1 MGKLKKLGKKIWKGV
16 KKVGKKIG
24 RGFKKAFNE
33 VGKAFGKLGP
43 LGTIAMMFILPGL
56 GSAIWNG
63 LGNMIGTAGGT
74 AFQAGQAAAATAEAA
89 ATAAGTAGTA
99 AGEVAVTAAKQAA
112 TEAAK
117 NTAMESAKN
126 IAIEQGLGSEAAS
139 IAAQRAG
146 EAAITQSSGMLA
158 SSNAFVKG
166 LGKTMKFTYDGI
178 GKVGTIANNV
188 TDAIT
193 GTFSKIGGG
202 HVSEAFNNIR
212 QWMGMEPTG
221 IDIASDTELLTHADS
236 IDNLQQIQGL
246 GDRAYKNALKLD
258 PKNIAEANFAKADF
272 YDRIGLDEKVF
283 SKVDWKNL
291 SDVQARELYDTVY
304 TKNSFLMKDGKLTQL
319 GSQLTSN
326 NKMLYDMHQQGRAVY
341 SQTSGVANY
350 NQEFLPTFEKKYAST
365 YKPVS
370 YQQTGVRFSI
380 EVQPGS
386 LLEPTAPYA
395 EQSLVG
401 GDIQTQSFEEFGND
415 LLTSTSSS
423 FNPTT
428 KFGKGIGTK
437 YDTFM
442 DTDNLLVDGETYNL
456 GQLKYGEGAPHK
468 TWAGANPW
476 GAAGAKTTE
485 AVAFDAA
492 QTAIFGEEPSPYD
505 STGIVATQPTEEE
518 GIAYTLAE
526 QEYKQ
531 AAQAQMSSLG
541 YDVNLLDMQQLL
553 GVQDGLW
560 GGGTFNYQAELAR
573 V

>member
-16 KKVGKKIG
+16 KKVGSKIG
-24 RGFKKAFNE
+24 RGFKKAFKE

-56 GSAIWNG
+56 GAAIWNG
-63 LGNMIGTAGGT
+63 LGSMIGTAGGT
-74 AFQAGQAAAATAEAA
+74 AVQAGQVAAAEAA
-89 ATAAGTAGTA
+89 AAGAGTAS
-99 AGEVAVTAAKQAA
+99 VTAATEAA
-112 TEAAK
+112 KIAAK

-126 IAIEQGLGSEAAS
+126 IAIEQGLGSEAVS

-146 EAAITQSSGMLA
+146 EAAMTQSSGMLA

-178 GKVGTIANNV
+178 GKVGTIAGNV

-236 IDNLQQIQGL
+236 IDNLKQIEGL
-246 GDRAYKNALKLD
+246 GNRAYKNALKLD
-258 PKNIAEANFAKADF
+258 PKNITEANFAKADF

-304 TKNSFLMKDGKLTQL
+304 TKNSLLMKEGQLTQL

-370 YQQTGVRFSI
+370 YQQTGVRFSS
-380 EVQPGS
+380 EAQSRS
-386 LLEPTAPYA
+386 LLDPTKPYA

-401 GDIQTQSFEEFGND
+401 GDIQTQSFEEFGNE

-492 QTAIFGEEPSPYD
+492 QTAIFGEEPDPY
-505 STGIVATQPTEEE
+505 TGVGTVADQPTEEE
-518 GIAYTLAE
+518 GISYTLAE

-531 AAQAQMSSLG
+531 ASQAQMASLG

>member
-1 MGKLKKLGKKIWKGV
+1 MGKLKKLGKKIWKRV
-16 KKVGKKIG
+16 KKVGSKIG
-24 RGFKKAFNE
+24 RGFKKAFKE

-74 AFQAGQAAAATAEAA
+74 AFQAGAEAV
-89 ATAAGTAGTA
+89 ATET
-99 AGEVAVTAAKQAA
+99 VTL
-112 TEAAK
+112 EAAK
-117 NTAMESAKN
+117 VAAETEAKKLAGETALN
-126 IAIEQGLGSEAAS
+126 IAKDQGLDA
-139 IAAQRAG
+139 AAQGIAKQRAIQ
-146 EAAITQSSGMLA
+146 ASMTPSSGMLA

-193 GTFSKIGGG
+193 GTFSRIGGG

-221 IDIASDTELLTHADS
+221 IDIASDTELLEHAKLN
-236 IDNLQQIQGL
+236 DNLKQIQGL

-258 PKNIAEANFAKADF
+258 PKNITGAHSARTEF
-272 YDRIGLDEKVF
+272 YQRIGLEEKVF
-283 SKVDWKNL
+283 SIVDWKYL
-291 SDVQARELYDTVY
+291 TTAQEKELFNTVY
-304 TKNSFLMKDGKLTQL
+304 TNNSFLMKEGKLTRL
-319 GSQLTSN
+319 GSQLTAN
-326 NKMLYDMHQQGRAVY
+326 NKMLYDMHQQGRAIY
-341 SQTSGVANY
+341 SQTGGVANY
-350 NQEFLPTFEKKYAST
+350 NQEFLPRFEKKYAST
-365 YKPVS
+365 YKPVEYS
-370 YQQTGVRFSI
+370 YVDRKGLGRI
-380 EVQPGS
+380 ESSSGIETS
-386 LLEPTAPYA
+386 LLDSKTQEGFD
-395 EQSLVG
+395 V
-401 GDIQTQSFEEFGND
+401 TQSFEEFGND

-442 DTDNLLVDGETYNL
+442 DTDNLLVDGEPYNL

-485 AVAFDAA
+485 MVAMDAA
-492 QTAIFGEEPSPYD
+492 KTAIFGEEPD
-505 STGIVATQPTEEE
+505 LNTGVGTVAAQPTEEE
-518 GIAYTLAE
+518 GISYTLAE

-531 AAQAQMSSLG
+531 ATQAQMSSLG
-541 YDVNLLDMQQLL
+541 YDVNLMDMQQLL

>member
-74 AFQAGQAAAATAEAA
+74 AFQKGAEAV
-89 ATAAGTAGTA
+89 ATET
-99 AGEVAVTAAKQAA
+99 VTLEAAKVAA
-112 TEAAK
+112 TETAK
-117 NTAMESAKN
+117 KTAGETALN
-126 IAIEQGLGSEAAS
+126 IAKDQGLDA
-139 IAAQRAG
+139 AAQGIAKQRAIQ
-146 EAAITQSSGMLA
+146 ASMTPSSGMLA

-236 IDNLQQIQGL
+236 IDNLKQIEGL
-246 GDRAYKNALKLD
+246 GNRAYKNALKLD
-258 PKNIAEANFAKADF
+258 PKNITGAHSARTEF
-272 YDRIGLDEKVF
+272 YHRIGLDEKVF

-326 NKMLYDMHQQGRAVY
+326 NKMLYDMHQQGRAIY
-341 SQTSGVANY
+341 SQTGGVANY
-350 NQEFLPTFEKKYAST
+350 NQEFL
-365 YKPVS
+365 
-370 YQQTGVRFSI
+370 
-380 EVQPGS
+380 
-386 LLEPTAPYA
+386 
-395 EQSLVG
+395 
-401 GDIQTQSFEEFGND
+401 
-415 LLTSTSSS
+415 
-423 FNPTT
+423 
-428 KFGKGIGTK
+428 
-437 YDTFM
+437 
-442 DTDNLLVDGETYNL
+442 DNLSKDTQDNDGESV
-456 GQLKYGEGAPHK
+456 K
-468 TWAGANPW
+468 
-476 GAAGAKTTE
+476 
-485 AVAFDAA
+485 
-492 QTAIFGEEPSPYD
+492 
-505 STGIVATQPTEEE
+505 
-518 GIAYTLAE
+518 
-526 QEYKQ
+526 
-531 AAQAQMSSLG
+531 
-541 YDVNLLDMQQLL
+541 
-553 GVQDGLW
+553 
-560 GGGTFNYQAELAR
+560 
-573 V
+573 

>member
-74 AFQAGQAAAATAEAA
+74 AFQAGQAAVATAEAA
-89 ATAAGTAGTA
+89 TTAAGTAGTA

-146 EAAITQSSGMLA
+146 EAAMTQSSGMLA

-193 GTFSKIGGG
+193 GTFSRIGGG

-212 QWMGMEPTG
+212 QWMGMEPTA

-341 SQTSGVANY
+341 SQTGGTANY
-350 NQEFLPTFEKKYAST
+350 NQEFLPTFEKKYATT

-370 YQQTGVRFSI
+370 YQQTGVRFGS
-380 EVQPGS
+380 EAQSGS
-386 LLEPTAPYA
+386 LLDPTKPYA

-518 GIAYTLAE
+518 GISYTLAE

-531 AAQAQMSSLG
+531 ATQAQMSSLG
-541 YDVNLLDMQQLL
+541 YDVNLMDMQQLL